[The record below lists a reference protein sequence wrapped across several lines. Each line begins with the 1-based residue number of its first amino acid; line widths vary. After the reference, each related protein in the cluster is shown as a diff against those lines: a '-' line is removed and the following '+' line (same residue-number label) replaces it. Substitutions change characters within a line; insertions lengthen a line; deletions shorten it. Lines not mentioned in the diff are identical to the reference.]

1 MREVLRRYV
10 VAHQDSKS
18 FGKKYDLGS
27 RKESFENYKQ
37 VLEEIDAKIAREERK
52 LAKSSNDSNILFGK
66 EQVESLID
74 EFKDESSSTNQHMVV
89 RMVEGGH
96 VGGEVS
102 ITDNSVKKC
111 AKLIVDMDLSAPKEE
126 HDSDYEE
133 LKYTEDE
140 IHEISEL
147 MKDE

>member
-1 MREVLRRYV
+1 V
-10 VAHQDSKS
+10 VAHQGSKS

-37 VLEEIDAKIAREERK
+37 VLTEIDAKIAREERK
-52 LAKSSNDSNILFGK
+52 IAKSSDDSRILFGK
-66 EQVESLID
+66 EQIEALID
-74 EFKDESSSTNQHMVV
+74 EFEDVSSSDNQHMIC

-96 VGGEVS
+96 VGGEVH

-111 AKLIVDMDLSAPKEE
+111 AKLIVDMDLSAPKDKSE
-126 HDSDYEE
+126 SDFEK

-147 MKDE
+147 MNKE